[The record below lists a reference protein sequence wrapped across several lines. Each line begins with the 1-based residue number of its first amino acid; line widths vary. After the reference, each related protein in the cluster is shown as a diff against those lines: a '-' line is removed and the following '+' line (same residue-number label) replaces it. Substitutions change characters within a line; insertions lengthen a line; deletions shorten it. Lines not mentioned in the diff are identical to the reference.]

1 MCKNYSRI
9 VSLEYPHVCFCVEP
23 WATWCVIPIP
33 QTLYNISWLLF
44 SNMFYFPFHIWDVI
58 LPIDYFFLGVG
69 IPPTRCQ
76 DMNSTLSGTRRSNT
90 FHPGRRHGNT
100 PLRSLAIKM
109 NTEKLFGDFLKE
121 GKAMV
126 LPKIQALSVVQMGRN
141 SRKNHQAVHIM
152 SCRGCGNNSAKESF
166 RHKLTRLRNCF
177 QDHKLICLGR
187 NSDMYNSYP
196 FVFVWIYFGNAPKPL
211 DVYN

>member
-1 MCKNYSRI
+1 
-9 VSLEYPHVCFCVEP
+9 
-23 WATWCVIPIP
+23 
-33 QTLYNISWLLF
+33 
-44 SNMFYFPFHIWDVI
+44 
-58 LPIDYFFLGVG
+58 
-69 IPPTRCQ
+69 
-76 DMNSTLSGTRRSNT
+76 MNSTLSGTMRSNT

-196 FVFVWIYFGNAPKPL
+196 FVFV
-211 DVYN
+211 